1 MPERLT
7 PEFPPVSTAEWDAL
21 VRKDLTEADYEN
33 LARRT
38 VEGIPIKLYY
48 RREDIERLGGL
59 PDLVQREQPW
69 KEAQDWI
76 PPAGAIRADQF
87 YDAWRYRCAAA
98 CPGACAGGSRSC
110 VQATWSMESLSSIQS
125 VPTTSSKLQSYGRP
139 VCCGRLYFTFLE
151 FQIKRLLVFM
161 CGLRL
166 RI

>member
-1 MPERLT
+1 MPERPT

-76 PPAGAIRADQF
+76 PPDGAIRADQF
-87 YDAWRYRCAAA
+87 YEGGATAVQQLAQALAQAVQKLRAGNVVDGITFVYTVGPNYFLEIAKLRAA
-98 CPGACAGGSRSC
+98 R
-110 VQATWSMESLSSIQS
+110 
-125 VPTTSSKLQSYGRP
+125 
-139 VCCGRLYFTFLE
+139 CCGRLYFTFL
-151 FQIKRLLVFM
+151 RS
-161 CGLRL
+161 R
-166 RI
+166 